1 VTFDVQSTPLIST
14 SPSPSPASVPKPGPI
29 FFPIK
34 VALPPGPD
42 GQEGWSTLNITPIWK
57 TIDPSTDTL
66 PGESSLP
73 RVSTHVQSSQHQLE
87 HPTATFSQSDP
98 RLDASSTS
106 GMLAIVIDEQTLL
119 PGYTA
124 TIGASL
130 LGPLSD
136 AKVVMGG
143 TTIHLDYGAK
153 HIIING
159 TMTIPFASTALPQSA
174 FSTLRIGGEVYTA
187 DALGRYIVGSQ
198 TLVPGGFIMLD
209 QITTSLPG
217 NRIHHSGGHIVFLD
231 PQGKFVVLDGQ
242 TTVLLDMEQ
251 PTSSSELWKVIS
263 LEGQTFAVPA
273 PGAVTIVVGGTT
285 LRVLGGEST
294 VPGSETLVFPGD
306 VTQKSGSASLSRKT
320 AILADVAPS
329 RISSDVHELGSAT
342 VPGSHDSDQH
352 SDGAKMRVSSF
363 WSLIGIV
370 MMHVIL
376 PVS

>member
-1 VTFDVQSTPLIST
+1 
-14 SPSPSPASVPKPGPI
+14 
-29 FFPIK
+29 
-34 VALPPGPD
+34 
-42 GQEGWSTLNITPIWK
+42 
-57 TIDPSTDTL
+57 
-66 PGESSLP
+66 
-73 RVSTHVQSSQHQLE
+73 
-87 HPTATFSQSDP
+87 
-98 RLDASSTS
+98 
-106 GMLAIVIDEQTLL
+106 MLAIVIDEQTLL

-174 FSTLRIGGEVYTA
+174 SSTLRIDGEVYTA

-294 VPGSETLVFPGD
+294 VPGSETFVFPGD

-342 VPGSHDSDQH
+342 VPGSHDSGQH